1 MKGEEEAQQAY
12 SFGEHSNRFSD
23 IRCSMRF
30 HENCIFQLLL
40 YYSTILL
47 EVVESNVIFTVEESN
62 VTTPIRHL
70 HRLRHS
76 KGPSPYL
83 TASSSVINQ
92 RESNRLESFSL
103 NCPHVVD
110 SSNKNVHIEVVWTL
124 NETVW
129 LKIEKGHQRVVN
141 GESTFNKR
149 RVSGK
154 TVMRL
159 LLNNARYLF
168 DYDELTGDF
177 SMEISPVLWS
187 SDSGAWQCHVTVRQE
202 NGKSHTLTSRRRIKA
217 GEIGVR
223 KETRQEMR
231 TKTKKEDI
239 ALLSRIEE
247 KPEKM
252 TEKEEEPRVEEKENV
267 EFANVGKESSPILL
281 QKRGD
286 RSSDHLHHNV
296 ASFSRNSDDNVY
308 MTRKSEEIST
318 NVIFART
325 DGALRHHH
333 KPIRHRELERLF
345 DAQIDYELDMSTDD
359 MYYQNLMNT
368 RARARSAHYYYNE
381 GNSKRAYLTFCS
393 LFFATFYLFL

>member
-1 MKGEEEAQQAY
+1 
-12 SFGEHSNRFSD
+12 
-23 IRCSMRF
+23 MRF
-30 HENCIFQLLL
+30 REKRIFPLLL
-40 YYSTILL
+40 YLLSPSVHFSTC
-47 EVVESNVIFTVEESN
+47 NVLFTVEDEGN
-62 VTTPIRHL
+62 LTTPYRHL
-70 HRLRHS
+70 HKLRHS
-76 KGPSPYL
+76 RGSFSSSPPTPYL
-83 TASSSVINQ
+83 TASSSVINP

-129 LKIEKGHQRVVN
+129 LKIENGQQRVVN

-187 SDSGAWQCHVTVRQE
+187 SDCGAWQCHVTVRQP
-202 NGKSHTLTSRRRIKA
+202 NGKSHTLTSRRRIKP

-223 KETRQEMR
+223 RETRREEETSTQV
-231 TKTKKEDI
+231 
-239 ALLSRIEE
+239 SRIEPHPASTSQ
-247 KPEKM
+247 PE
-252 TEKEEEPRVEEKENV
+252 ELVEILD
-267 EFANVGKESSPILL
+267 ASPIQL

-286 RSSDHLHHNV
+286 RSSDSNHHWGQNI

-318 NVIFART
+318 NVVFARN
-325 DGALRHHH
+325 DGPVRTHHH
-333 KPIRHRELERLF
+333 HHQKQPVRHRELERLF

-359 MYYQNLMNT
+359 MYYPNYLNS
-368 RARARSAHYYYNE
+368 RARARSAQYYYNGAAGALE
-381 GNSKRAYLTFCS
+381 STYLLTTILVSIFL
-393 LFFATFYLFL
+393 LFF

>member
-1 MKGEEEAQQAY
+1 
-12 SFGEHSNRFSD
+12 
-23 IRCSMRF
+23 MRF
-30 HENCIFQLLL
+30 HEKRIFQLLL
-40 YYSTILL
+40 YFSILL
-47 EVVESNVIFTVEESN
+47 LLTTSDVVFTVEESATN
-62 VTTPIRHL
+62 VTTPSRHL
-70 HRLRHS
+70 HKLRHS
-76 KGPSPYL
+76 RGSTPYL
-83 TASSSVINQ
+83 TASSSVINP

-129 LKIEKGHQRVVN
+129 LKIENGHQRVVN

-187 SDSGAWQCHVTVRQE
+187 SDCGAWQCHVTVRQS
-202 NGKSHTLTSRRRIKA
+202 NGKSHTLTSRRRIKP
-217 GEIGVR
+217 GEIGAR
-223 KETRQEMR
+223 KETREE
-231 TKTKKEDI
+231 TTKKEI
-239 ALLSRIEE
+239 LPRIEE
-247 KPEKM
+247 KPVKGQGE
-252 TEKEEEPRVEEKENV
+252 RI
-267 EFANVGKESSPILL
+267 EFASLSVEPIQV

-286 RSSDHLHHNV
+286 RSSDHWNHNV

-308 MTRKSEEIST
+308 MTRKEEELSS
-318 NVIFART
+318 NVVFARN
-325 DGALRHHH
+325 DGPIRKHH
-333 KPIRHRELERLF
+333 KPVRHRELERLF

-359 MYYQNLMNT
+359 MYYLNS
-368 RARARSAHYYYNE
+368 RARARSAQYYYNGGADE
-381 GNSKRAYLTFCS
+381 RTYLT
-393 LFFATFYLFL
+393 LFFTTFFAIFLFL

>member
-1 MKGEEEAQQAY
+1 
-12 SFGEHSNRFSD
+12 
-23 IRCSMRF
+23 MRF
-30 HENCIFQLLL
+30 REKRFLQLLL
-40 YYSTILL
+40 YLISLLHLSTPD
-47 EVVESNVIFTVEESN
+47 VIFTVEDEGN
-62 VTTPIRHL
+62 QTTPSRHL
-70 HRLRHS
+70 HKLRHS
-76 KGPSPYL
+76 RGSSSSSPSTPYL
-83 TASSSVINQ
+83 TASSSVINP
-92 RESNRLESFSL
+92 RDRLESFSL

-129 LKIEKGHQRVVN
+129 LKIENGHQRVVH

-187 SDSGAWQCHVTVRQE
+187 TDCGAWQCHVTVRQP
-202 NGKSHTLTSRRRIKA
+202 NGKSHTLTSRRRIKP

-223 KETRQEMR
+223 KETRRENVAVARIEPTSQPEQV
-231 TKTKKEDI
+231 EFGD
-239 ALLSRIEE
+239 LLSS
-247 KPEKM
+247 
-252 TEKEEEPRVEEKENV
+252 
-267 EFANVGKESSPILL
+267 APIQL

-286 RSSDHLHHNV
+286 RSSDWGQNV

-318 NVIFART
+318 NVVFARN
-325 DGALRHHH
+325 DGPIRKHHH
-333 KPIRHRELERLF
+333 HNKSPVRHRELERLF

-359 MYYQNLMNT
+359 MYYLGS
-368 RARARSAHYYYNE
+368 RAHARSAQYYYN
-381 GNSKRAYLTFCS
+381 GVGTTNHCYAYLPIFSTIFV
-393 LFFATFYLFL
+393 LFL

>member
-1 MKGEEEAQQAY
+1 
-12 SFGEHSNRFSD
+12 
-23 IRCSMRF
+23 MRF
-30 HENCIFQLLL
+30 REKRIFPLLL
-40 YYSTILL
+40 YLLSTFIHF
-47 EVVESNVIFTVEESN
+47 STCNVIFTVEDEGN
-62 VTTPIRHL
+62 QTTPSRHL
-70 HRLRHS
+70 HKLRHS
-76 KGPSPYL
+76 RGSFSSPSPSPSLSPYL
-83 TASSSVINQ
+83 TASSSVINP

-129 LKIEKGHQRVVN
+129 LKIENGHQRVVN

-187 SDSGAWQCHVTVRQE
+187 ADCGAWQCHVTVRQP
-202 NGKSHTLTSRRRIKA
+202 NGKSHTLTSRRRIKP

-223 KETRQEMR
+223 KETRR
-231 TKTKKEDI
+231 TEEQTAKIELNLPEPSSQPEELTLD
-239 ALLSRIEE
+239 LS
-247 KPEKM
+247 
-252 TEKEEEPRVEEKENV
+252 T
-267 EFANVGKESSPILL
+267 SPIQL

-286 RSSDHLHHNV
+286 RSSDHHWGQNV

-318 NVIFART
+318 NVVFARN
-325 DGALRHHH
+325 DGPVRSHHH
-333 KPIRHRELERLF
+333 HQKTKPVRHRELEKLF

-359 MYYQNLMNT
+359 MYYPNYLNS
-368 RARARSAHYYYNE
+368 RARARSAQYYYN
-381 GNSKRAYLTFCS
+381 GAASLYTYLLTLICLIFR
-393 LFFATFYLFL
+393 LFF